1 MRIGTTTY
9 LAEVQAGF
17 RLRGEGE
24 FGTFD
29 AGAALVALRAGV
41 KADAAE
47 GPEQDLDDLAAEA
60 TRHGPVAEL
69 VRQHRPG
76 KDGLFSWWLL
86 IRKHHRWVN
95 LNMLFFPTE
104 FQHRNCKFW
113 GPR

>member
-9 LAEVQAGF
+9 LAEVQEGF
-17 RLRGEGE
+17 RLRGEWE

-41 KADAAE
+41 EADAAE

-60 TRHGPVAEL
+60 PRHGPVAEL

-76 KDGLFSWWLL
+76 KDGLFS
-86 IRKHHRWVN
+86 
-95 LNMLFFPTE
+95 
-104 FQHRNCKFW
+104 
-113 GPR
+113 